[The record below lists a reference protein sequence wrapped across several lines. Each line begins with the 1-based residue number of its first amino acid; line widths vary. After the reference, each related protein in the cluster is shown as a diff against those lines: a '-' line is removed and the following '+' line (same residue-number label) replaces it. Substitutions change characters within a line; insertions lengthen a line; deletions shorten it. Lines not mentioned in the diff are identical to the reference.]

1 MQNEKIQKVK
11 WGDIFYCNLGK
22 ANGSVQF
29 GYRPVVVVQAN
40 ALNKSSPTI
49 VVAVITSVRKN
60 QSMTTHILLD
70 EDCGL
75 SEPSM
80 IVLEQLRTI
89 DRVEELGRYI
99 GTISDEIK
107 RNEIKQGL
115 KHLVGI
121 LRKPRR
127 ERVGRI
133 STLCINCQK
142 ELMKNPDNMIRR
154 IDPWQ
159 REKDLCDKC
168 QTNYGYDY
176 LITKKYKHTENREV
190 KKL

>member
-1 MQNEKIQKVK
+1 MQNEKIQKIK
-11 WGDIFYCNLGK
+11 WGDIFYCDLGK

-40 ALNKSSPTI
+40 SLNKSSPTI

-75 SEPSM
+75 NEPSM

-89 DRVEELGRYI
+89 DRTEELGRYI
-99 GTISDEIK
+99 GTISDETK

-115 KHLVGI
+115 KHLIGI
-121 LRKPRR
+121 PRNLRR
-127 ERVGRI
+127 ECVARI
-133 STLCINCQK
+133 STLCIQCQK
-142 ELMKNPDNMIRR
+142 ELMRNPDNMIRR

-159 REKDLCDKC
+159 REKELCDKC
-168 QTNYGYDY
+168 QTYYGYDY
-176 LITKKYKHTENREV
+176 FITKKYKHTKNEV
-190 KKL
+190 KKI

>member
-1 MQNEKIQKVK
+1 
-11 WGDIFYCNLGK
+11 
-22 ANGSVQF
+22 
-29 GYRPVVVVQAN
+29 
-40 ALNKSSPTI
+40 
-49 VVAVITSVRKN
+49 
-60 QSMTTHILLD
+60 MTTHIILD
-70 EDCGL
+70 DNCGL